1 MKQELNIM
9 SENTLRHVKELD
21 ILGMKDAMDTFLN
34 WYIRECDHI
43 RQLSEIWI
51 EDESDTIVSILSRG
65 IASLDAST
73 EIVKEADRP

>member
-1 MKQELNIM
+1 MSSIP

-21 ILGMKDAMDTFLN
+21 ILGMKDAMGTFLN

-43 RQLSEIWI
+43 RQISEVWI

>member
-1 MKQELNIM
+1 M

-34 WYIRECDHI
+34 WYIQECDHI
-43 RQLSEIWI
+43 TQLSEVWI

-73 EIVKEADRP
+73 EIVKEADRA